1 MASSAGSAVSFAF
14 ALFIISLLV
23 LLLLRCYL
31 PLRSTPAYLLVPVF
45 LALAL
50 PASIVLLVP
59 IDLAS
64 SAGTDTTASRGV
76 WLPERA
82 LLVSWRITYW
92 LTFAL
97 TWVILP
103 LLGEYCDSGYRE
115 PRDRFI
121 YSLRS
126 NGRYQL
132 MMLATGIAGAIY
144 FFLQSG
150 FNITNLKATVMA
162 LAYAWGLI
170 LAIYLMG
177 HGLVA
182 LPRRLYRNADVS
194 RRLRSLQSRAP
205 KLHDKLMDAIEQLE
219 QYEQQVAVLRQR
231 KTGISREYREWIE
244 ELAEASALPES
255 RGSSAQRPTNTTV
268 PPVVTDRYLADLT
281 RKLKR
286 ARHKKMRFISEWDN
300 LVRAAIDTQA
310 VLDSATT
317 QRLSFSSNS
326 TLSSFL
332 SKSHILTP
340 YTRHYLHTR
349 LLPSARYVLAALF
362 ALASAAVIWS
372 EITKSL
378 APKLSLIGL
387 TIIHH
392 PNDLARGRIGF
403 AGQAIAAAWLSYMI
417 TCALLSV
424 TEVKLW
430 GNRAL
435 VRRGTYAESAAWY
448 ACQVAKLTVPLAYN
462 FVTFVPG
469 EVWRATAFHG
479 FLGKLINLTPL
490 GAGFSSYFPMLVLLP
505 VAATMFGWYGKVKG
519 VFGFGA
525 VMDEEE
531 GDEGGIGAGGWR
543 EGKALI
549 EREISGG
556 AGNALGLTAH
566 RGDGD
571 AEPAAPGPRPERY
584 RDADS
589 RRPLMNTGDEDD
601 AGGEGS
607 WFDDFSHR
615 VRNTFDTAERPAWL
629 EGLKKPKWMGG
640 DEGGSSSGGRDGRDG
655 LNRWFGGRSDGRSAY
670 RSVGEFENPND
681 DASELATTPGFPPS
695 VLGFREE
702 PRLKKTT
709 ESTRRDAQDR
719 ERKAKYS
726 HRDVREQRV
735 RRRLFE
741 SFSEEHETTHQR
753 PQQPR
758 PREPQKHQ
766 HAEIRAKPASP
777 CKHRGKY
784 GHGNGADDSQQ
795 APDGRPASQV
805 VAFAA
810 TALPEL
816 EVHARLFAAE
826 ERVHGDGDEVVDD
839 ERIRSG
845 GWCHGAFG
853 DAGGGGC

>member
-14 ALFIISLLV
+14 ALLIISLLV
-23 LLLLRCYL
+23 LLLLRYYL

-64 SAGTDTTASRGV
+64 SAGTDTAASRGI

-162 LAYAWGLI
+162 LAYAWGLV

-219 QYEQQVAVLRQR
+219 QYEQQVALLRQR
-231 KTGISREYREWIE
+231 KNGIGREYREWIE
-244 ELAEASALPES
+244 ELAETSALPES
-255 RGSSAQRPTNTTV
+255 RGSSTQRPANTTI

-286 ARHKKMRFISEWDN
+286 ARHKKTRFISEWDN
-300 LVRAAIDTQA
+300 LVRSAIDTQTI
-310 VLDSATT
+310 LDSATT
-317 QRLSFSSNS
+317 QRLSFNSSS
-326 TLSSFL
+326 TLSSAL

-340 YTRHYLHTR
+340 YTRYYLHTR
-349 LLPSARYVLAALF
+349 LLPWARYALAAFF

-372 EITKSL
+372 EITKAL

-387 TIIHH
+387 TIVHH
-392 PNDLARGRIGF
+392 PNDSARGQIGF
-403 AGQAIAAAWLSYMI
+403 AGQAIAAAWLLYMI
-417 TCALLSV
+417 ACALLSV
-424 TEVKLW
+424 TEVKVW

-462 FVTFVPG
+462 FLTFTPG

-490 GAGFSSYFPMLVLLP
+490 GAGFSSYFPMLVLIP

-519 VFGFGA
+519 VFGFGG
-525 VMDEEE
+525 VTDEEE
-531 GDEGGIGAGGWR
+531 GDEGEWKWRVEGR
-543 EGKALI
+543 EG
-549 EREISGG
+549 
-556 AGNALGLTAH
+556 AH
-566 RGDGD
+566 
-571 AEPAAPGPRPERY
+571 
-584 RDADS
+584 
-589 RRPLMNTGDEDD
+589 
-601 AGGEGS
+601 
-607 WFDDFSHR
+607 
-615 VRNTFDTAERPAWL
+615 
-629 EGLKKPKWMGG
+629 
-640 DEGGSSSGGRDGRDG
+640 
-655 LNRWFGGRSDGRSAY
+655 
-670 RSVGEFENPND
+670 
-681 DASELATTPGFPPS
+681 
-695 VLGFREE
+695 
-702 PRLKKTT
+702 
-709 ESTRRDAQDR
+709 
-719 ERKAKYS
+719 
-726 HRDVREQRV
+726 
-735 RRRLFE
+735 
-741 SFSEEHETTHQR
+741 
-753 PQQPR
+753 
-758 PREPQKHQ
+758 
-766 HAEIRAKPASP
+766 
-777 CKHRGKY
+777 
-784 GHGNGADDSQQ
+784 
-795 APDGRPASQV
+795 
-805 VAFAA
+805 
-810 TALPEL
+810 
-816 EVHARLFAAE
+816 
-826 ERVHGDGDEVVDD
+826 
-839 ERIRSG
+839 
-845 GWCHGAFG
+845 
-853 DAGGGGC
+853 